1 VACSRLGSAAGV
13 FLLPIGMQ
21 VFGLQVTMMALAAV
35 LMIGMAVSVA
45 WAPETRHLRLNEC
58 AVG

>member
-1 VACSRLGSAAGV
+1 
-13 FLLPIGMQ
+13 
-21 VFGLQVTMMALAAV
+21 MALAAV

-58 AVG
+58 AEA